1 VSGREVDVLVV
12 GAGPAG
18 ALAAREVAR
27 LGRSVLLVDRSAFPR
42 RKVCGCCL
50 GAGALDTLDS
60 VGLGALPTRLGGRP
74 LRQMAL
80 SAGGRRALLRL
91 PGGCSLS
98 REALDA
104 ALVDAACREG
114 VEFLPGAPARLGPVV
129 GERRIVQVGRAAA
142 ATEVAARVVLDA
154 TGLGPGLAEPSGSP
168 PDVAAGSRVGLAAT
182 FDDAEHPVTSGTL
195 WMAVGRRGYVG
206 LVRIESGLL
215 HLAAAVDPAALKGD
229 GAGPDS
235 AVADILEEACVPAP
249 SGPPVVAWQGTPPLT
264 RAPRAFQAERVL
276 CLGDS
281 SGYVEPFTGEG
292 MTWAMGAA
300 VAVAPLA
307 ASASG
312 RPWGAV
318 ASDWIRYHRTSLA
331 RARRL
336 CRVLTPALRRPALV
350 RGTLAVLTA
359 FPSLADPVVR
369 RAARR
374 PSTSVRY
381 PS

>member
-1 VSGREVDVLVV
+1 MNGREVDVLVV

-50 GAGALDTLDS
+50 GAGALDALRS
-60 VGLGALPTRLGGRP
+60 VGLGALPARLGGRP

-91 PGGCSLS
+91 AGGCSVS

-114 VEFLPGAPARLGPVV
+114 AGFQAGAQARLGPPV
-129 GERRIVQVGRAAA
+129 GERRIVQVGRGAG

-154 TGLGPGLAEPSGSP
+154 TGLGPGLSEPGGSP

-182 FDDAEHPVTSGTL
+182 FDDPEHPVTSGTL

-206 LVRIESGLL
+206 LVRTESGLL
-215 HLAAAVDPAALKGD
+215 HLAAAVDPAALKSD

-235 AVADILEEACVPAP
+235 AVADILEEAGVPVPA
-249 SGPPVVAWQGTPPLT
+249 GPPVASWQGTPPLT
-264 RAPRAFQAERVL
+264 RAPRATGAERVL

-300 VAVAPLA
+300 IAVAPLA
-307 ASASG
+307 AFAPD
-312 RPWGAV
+312 RPWAAV
-318 ASDWIRYHRTSLA
+318 ASDWSRYHRTSLA
-331 RARRL
+331 RARLL
-336 CRVLTPALRRPALV
+336 CRALRPALRRPALV
-350 RGTLAVLTA
+350 RAALAVLGA

-369 RAARR
+369 RAAQR

-381 PS
+381 PA